1 MTSTEKLNLL
11 EELLDIGKDT
21 LSEDNELKN
30 LIEWDSLAAI
40 AVMAMFDDEF
50 GKIITSSEVK
60 GFVTVKDIMDK
71 ME

>member
-1 MTSTEKLNLL
+1 MTSKEKLNLL

-21 LSEDNELKN
+21 LSEDKELKN
-30 LIEWDSLAAI
+30 LSEWDSLAVI
-40 AVMAMFDDEF
+40 AVIAMFDDEF
-50 GKIITSSEVK
+50 GKIITSNEVK

>member
-21 LSEDNELKN
+21 LSEDKELKN
-30 LIEWDSLAAI
+30 LSEWDSLAVI
-40 AVMAMFDDEF
+40 AVIAMFDDEF
-50 GKIITSSEVK
+50 GKIITSNEVK
-60 GFVTVKDIMDK
+60 SFVTVKDIMDK